1 MSLVGVAEIA
11 EMLRVSKQVVGN
23 WRNRKGGFPSPI
35 ATLKSGPVWARDMVA
50 AWAKE
55 QGIEVRSTEE
65 ETDFAST
72 GNRRATIVSFMN
84 MKGGVGKST
93 LAANIG
99 WFAAYHRG
107 LRVLLVDLDPQF
119 NLSQYIMGVQDYEAL
134 VDRKQPT
141 IEALFAPLS
150 GEAPAT
156 LRTIVQPIRIWD
168 DGSRIDLVPA
178 SLDLAWSMRLALEK
192 AHVLRDELETVRGE
206 YDLVIIDCAPTESIL
221 STAAYYAADWIVVP
235 VRPEFLATI
244 GLPLLMKSIR
254 EFENTHQTEHPP
266 VIAGILFNG
275 VSDRTEHVRARRDVR
290 ETAERYDL
298 PVFENE
304 ISHSDSYPSGARQGK
319 PIFMTDN
326 ARGTRKDELER
337 VADEFLKR
345 VEL

>member
-11 EMLRVSKQVVGN
+11 EMLGVSKQVVGN

-35 ATLKSGPVWARDMVA
+35 ATLKSGPVWAREVVA
-50 AWAKE
+50 AWAGG
-55 QGIEVRSTEE
+55 QGIEVRSEDVD
-65 ETDFAST
+65 TDLIPKDD
-72 GNRRATIVSFMN
+72 RRATVVSFMN

-99 WFAAYHRG
+99 WFAAYHRS

-119 NLSQYIMGVQDYEAL
+119 NLSQYIMGVQEYESL
-134 VDRKQPT
+134 MERKQPT
-141 IEALFAPLS
+141 IEALFTPLT
-150 GEAPAT
+150 GETPVT
-156 LRTIVQPIRIWD
+156 LRSIVQRIRSWD
-168 DGSRIDLVPA
+168 DGSSIDLVPA

-192 AHVLRDELETVRGE
+192 AHVLRDELETIRAE

-244 GLPLLMKSIR
+244 GLPLLIKSIR

-275 VSDRTEHVRARRDVR
+275 VSDRVEHGRARRDVR

-326 ARGTRKDELER
+326 ARGARKDELER
-337 VADEFLKR
+337 VADEFLRR

>member
-11 EMLRVSKQVVGN
+11 EMLGVSKQVVGN
-23 WRNRKGGFPSPI
+23 WRNRKGGFPTPM
-35 ATLKSGPVWARDMVA
+35 ATLKSGPVWAQEVVVE
-50 AWAKE
+50 WARE
-55 QGIEVRSTEE
+55 QGIEARIDEE
-65 ETDFAST
+65 ADQRTTSHD
-72 GNRRATIVSFMN
+72 RRATVVSFMN

-99 WFAAYHRG
+99 WFAAYRRN
-107 LRVLLVDLDPQF
+107 LKVLLVDLDPQF
-119 NLSQYIMGVQDYEAL
+119 NLSQYILGVQEYEAL
-134 VDRKQPT
+134 VDRRQPT
-141 IEALFAPLS
+141 VEALFAPLT
-150 GEAPAT
+150 GDDPVPIAA
-156 LRTIVQPIRIWD
+156 LIQPIREWD
-168 DGSRIDLVPA
+168 DGSRLDLVPA

-192 AHVLRDELETVRGE
+192 AHVLRDELETVRAQ

-244 GLPLLMKSIR
+244 GLPLLIKSMR
-254 EFENTHQTEHPP
+254 EFENTHQAEHPP

-275 VSDRTEHVRARRDVR
+275 VSERAEHGRARNDVR
-290 ETAERYDL
+290 QTAQRYDI

-326 ARGTRKDELER
+326 ARGARKDELER
-337 VADEFLKR
+337 VADEFLRK
-345 VEL
+345 VGM